1 MPWLNVV
8 SQNTPEMVVWPLG
21 LTPPPAAGK
30 FEFEEATI
38 EQLQAGMKSGQ
49 FTAHSLVEKYLRRID
64 EIDKRGPAINSVI
77 EVNPDALA
85 IAETLDRERK
95 AGRSRG
101 LLHGIPILIKDNIDT
116 ADRMM
121 TTAGSLALVGGR
133 LLVGAPRDDGDGDG
147 ADTGAVYLL
156 DAATGAVRR
165 RYPSPTGEH
174 GAGFGMSVAGD
185 RRVVLVGAPYAE
197 MRESGAGAGYL
208 LDARSGALL
217 DVLSP
222 QPNEADANA
231 GRAVAVT
238 ASRLLVGG
246 SDWSGIGIVGVWA
259 R

>member
-1 MPWLNVV
+1 MR
-8 SQNTPEMVVWPLG
+8 G
-21 LTPPPAAGK
+21 
-30 FEFEEATI
+30 
-38 EQLQAGMKSGQ
+38 
-49 FTAHSLVEKYLRRID
+49 RRIAALSECGIVVAD
-64 EIDKRGPAINSVI
+64 WPRRRWTLDLPAGAGFGG
-77 EVNPDALA
+77 ALA
-85 IAETLDRERK
+85 TDGDRVFVG
-95 AGRSRG
+95 A
-101 LLHGIPILIKDNIDT
+101 
-116 ADRMM
+116 ADRVVALDAV
-121 TTAGSLALVGGR
+121 TGATLWTATAPEGSADDGFGTSLALVGGR